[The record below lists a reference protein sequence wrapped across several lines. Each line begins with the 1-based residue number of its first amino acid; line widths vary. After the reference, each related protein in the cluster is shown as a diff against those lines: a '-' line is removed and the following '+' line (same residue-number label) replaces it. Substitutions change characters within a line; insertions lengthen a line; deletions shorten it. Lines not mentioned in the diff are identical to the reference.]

1 MDIPS
6 SWRSRLKAHP
16 WPVLALVGAFI
27 AAAGLKLYIL
37 PVARMPFDSDEAILL
52 LMARHILQGERPLFF
67 YGEAYGGSFD
77 SFLIAL
83 FYRLLGDT
91 VVVGRLVQ
99 SLEYLLAM
107 AFTYLLARR
116 LMPSARLGPLAA
128 LWLMAVPPLLMSTWT
143 TPAVLYAIVVC
154 LGSILLYLGYRLL
167 REDADRP
174 WRWAIYGAVAGLS
187 FWTFGILVV
196 YMLPFAIFFLWQF
209 RWRRWPGYLL
219 AAAAFF
225 LFSLP
230 WWMQALAGLQVLYNP
245 GQSASVPPLSF
256 RLLAFLGLTVPSF
269 FGFRE
274 PWATEVIF
282 WPVLAAALLI
292 FYLAAILFAIRRL
305 SSRLLGHDDTASP
318 ALDGLGFAVLG
329 AQVLGWALLYF
340 GTRFSLDATGR
351 YILPLYPALFIV
363 SGLLLERVA
372 SWRRPAAI
380 GLLAAL
386 VAFNLA
392 AHIRAVQVVPPG
404 ITAQMNPAL
413 QFGNASD
420 QALIDFVAAHGG
432 RGYSHHWISY
442 KIAFLSND
450 HVILAAH
457 LPFRS
462 DLYWNPLDDRY
473 PPYAAAVAAS
483 PRPVYVTHR
492 EPNLEAYLQRAF
504 AERQV
509 TYSIQDIGP
518 YRVYYDLSAAIAPRE
533 IGLGP
538 GWRPE

>member
-1 MDIPS
+1 MDTPS
-6 SWRSRLKAHP
+6 RWRSWLKARP

-52 LMARHILQGERPLFF
+52 LMARHILQGERPFFF

-77 SFLIAL
+77 SFLIAF

-99 SLEYLLAM
+99 SLEYLLGM

-116 LMPSARLGPLAA
+116 LMPGARLGPLAA

-174 WRWAIYGAVAGLS
+174 WRWAIFGAVAGLS
-187 FWTFGILVV
+187 FWTFGILAV
-196 YMLPFAIFFLWQF
+196 YMLPFAVFFLWQF

-219 AAAAFF
+219 AVVAFF
-225 LFSLP
+225 LSSLP
-230 WWMQALAGLQVLYNP
+230 WWMQALAGLQVLSNSGRP
-245 GQSASVPPLSF
+245 ASVPSLFF
-256 RLLAFLGLTVPSF
+256 RLLAFLGLTLPSF

-282 WPVLAAALLI
+282 WPVLAVALLI

-305 SSRLLGHDDTASP
+305 SGRLLGRSDTAVP

-329 AQVLGWALLYF
+329 VQALGWALLYF

-363 SGLLLERVA
+363 AGLLLERVA
-372 SWRRPAAI
+372 AWRRPAAI

-392 AHIRAVQVVPPG
+392 AHIKAVQVVPPG

-450 HVILAAH
+450 QVILAAY
-457 LPFRS
+457 LPFRP

-492 EPNLEAYLQRAF
+492 EPGLETYLQRAF

-518 YRVYYDLSAAIAPRE
+518 YRVYYDLSAAISPHE

-538 GWRPE
+538 GSRPE

>member
-1 MDIPS
+1 
-6 SWRSRLKAHP
+6 
-16 WPVLALVGAFI
+16 
-27 AAAGLKLYIL
+27 
-37 PVARMPFDSDEAILL
+37 
-52 LMARHILQGERPLFF
+52 
-67 YGEAYGGSFD
+67 
-77 SFLIAL
+77 
-83 FYRLLGDT
+83 
-91 VVVGRLVQ
+91 
-99 SLEYLLAM
+99 
-107 AFTYLLARR
+107 
-116 LMPSARLGPLAA
+116 
-128 LWLMAVPPLLMSTWT
+128 
-143 TPAVLYAIVVC
+143 
-154 LGSILLYLGYRLL
+154 
-167 REDADRP
+167 
-174 WRWAIYGAVAGLS
+174 
-187 FWTFGILVV
+187 
-196 YMLPFAIFFLWQF
+196 
-209 RWRRWPGYLL
+209 
-219 AAAAFF
+219 
-225 LFSLP
+225 
-230 WWMQALAGLQVLYNP
+230 
-245 GQSASVPPLSF
+245 
-256 RLLAFLGLTVPSF
+256 LTLPSF

-274 PWATEVIF
+274 PWSTDVIF

-292 FYLAAILFAIRRL
+292 FYLAAILFAFRRL
-305 SSRLLGHDDTASP
+305 SGRLIGRRDVMAAP
-318 ALDGLGFAVLG
+318 AFDVLGFALLG
-329 AQVLGWALLYF
+329 VQALGWVLLYF

-351 YILPLYPALFIV
+351 YILPLYPALFIAA
-363 SGLLLERVA
+363 GLLLERVA
-372 SWRRPAAI
+372 AWRRPAAV

-392 AHIRAVQVVPPG
+392 AHVKAVQIVPPG

-450 HVILAAH
+450 QVILAAH

-483 PRPVYVTHR
+483 SRLVYVTHR

-518 YRVYYDLSAAIAPRE
+518 YRVYYDLSAAISPQA

-538 GWRPE
+538 GERPE